1 MSSSPKDAK
10 REASSSFDSKSTANF
25 SSTRSPFDRKL
36 RTLAIRMRNAVI
48 VTRRSKGLLK
58 FEAVFL
64 GNKAVD
70 WMVADC
76 VAETRAQ
83 AVEIGKEMLRQ
94 QIIQRI
100 SVKTWI
106 DQRKKERNQY
116 EFKDSKKGYYRFNE
130 ALIATYLLHINV
142 VEASHLLG
150 KKRNGTSSPFV
161 TIDSVRESCETR
173 IIEDKVNP
181 VWNEKFTLAINNPE
195 SEHFVVRV
203 WNWLDL
209 AKNNF
214 LGEVT
219 IPVADVL
226 RAEELLRLNAE
237 NEHEFDTFAGDG
249 SGDGGGGGG
258 DDGGDE
264 RKGEGKGEDKK
275 RRGSGFKY
283 RYDAPAGGDGR
294 RRRVIELP
302 SGKGS
307 PVSMNNSNKNN
318 HGTAGN
324 QEQASTDTAHNINN
338 STPNGTNNKEED
350 RDARDNGASRSS
362 SPLSSAGNGRQQS
375 RQSSQSSAHSNGRFD
390 GTKAYTNNRGTTTIV
405 KWYKLQ
411 KRSERSSV
419 QGHIALTMSLEK
431 FQFSESLRQNRI
443 INVLPTII
451 NTGHL
456 LIQSDNAHSRAK
468 RGRSEVLING
478 KVVGHHGAQGTN
490 TDDEGDD
497 TDEDLDNRGPS
508 LNGGNGNS
516 NNSYQITN
524 MASKMLTNMAMSPS
538 AITKRHKKMMLHRA
552 LSTVTRW
559 QLRVRLRNCEGVK
572 HAGKAKD
579 MKVTSA
585 LIHVAPLVQWKNY
598 VVIRLDGHKLKV
610 RSSTVKKA
618 TGPNWNNEE
627 LVIDDIP
634 VRTEQSE
641 RLYVFEWVFVF
652 SNVFWHSFLFSL
664 FSLFSL
670 VLCLLFLWWWLR
682 YH

>member
-1 MSSSPKDAK
+1 
-10 REASSSFDSKSTANF
+10 
-25 SSTRSPFDRKL
+25 
-36 RTLAIRMRNAVI
+36 MRNAVI

-249 SGDGGGGGG
+249 GDSGDG
-258 DDGGDE
+258 DDE
-264 RKGEGKGEDKK
+264 REGEGEDKK

-307 PVSMNNSNKNN
+307 PVTPNNSNKNK
-318 HGTAGN
+318 HGTVAN

-338 STPNGTNNKEED
+338 STPNGTNNKEEE
-350 RDARDNGASRSS
+350 RDNGASRSS
-362 SPLSSAGNGRQQS
+362 LPLSSAGNGRQQS
-375 RQSSQSSAHSNGRFD
+375 RQSLQSSAHSNGRFD

-508 LNGGNGNS
+508 LNGGNSNS

-641 RLYVFEWVFVF
+641 RSYILNGCLFFLMYFGTF
-652 SNVFWHSFLFSL
+652 FLFL

-670 VLCLLFLWWWLR
+670 VLCLLFLWWWSR